1 MTFEIPTPCWKE
13 QPRPISMSASS
24 PMIVDSMVDG
34 LGIRVAMAAAAEIVA
49 NPARR
54 YTGA

>member
-13 QPRPISMSASS
+13 QPRLISMSASS